1 MKKKI
6 KISKKGMSA
15 IRDIINQIKKK
26 EKPQSFILS
35 INNTD
40 NHSTFIVGC
49 NTFEEVAYIHWGI
62 ILGLDEYVDVDV
74 ITKQQEYA
82 MALYSQEIES
92 IIRQY
97 DEWLSDPN
105 YIKTSSFIN
114 VFQPVLDHLKML
126 VMV

>member
-1 MKKKI
+1 
-6 KISKKGMSA
+6 MSA
-15 IRDIINQIKKK
+15 INDIINQIKKK

-40 NHSTFIVGC
+40 NHSTFILGC

-82 MALYSQEIES
+82 MALDSQEIES
-92 IIRQY
+92 ILIKY
-97 DEWLSDPN
+97 DEIINLNLKKSEDSLFIDAIQPLLN
-105 YIKTSSFIN
+105 SIKE
-114 VFQPVLDHLKML
+114 LLEDEE
-126 VMV
+126 

>member
-1 MKKKI
+1 
-6 KISKKGMSA
+6 MSA
-15 IRDIINQIKKK
+15 INDIINQIKKK

-40 NHSTFIVGC
+40 NHSTFILGC

-82 MALYSQEIES
+82 MALDSQEIES
-92 IIRQY
+92 ILIKY
-97 DEWLSDPN
+97 DEIMSSDQK
-105 YIKTSSFIN
+105 YMKSSSFKN
-114 VFQPVLDHLKML
+114 VFQPVLDRLKML
-126 VMV
+126 LKD